1 MNRDFLK
8 ELLGIVS
15 VSGCEEAAQEAAL
28 AFGRSFAHKQITD
41 AAGNALSVV
50 NPEAPCRVLLGGHID
65 EIGFRVTHIDD
76 QGLIRVQKAG
86 GVRAALYMGAPMQI
100 IHEAEEEGHVVRRK
114 VEGVGVVTDDLLKK
128 KDMAD
133 SDLILDIGA
142 STKEEAE
149 AVVSVGDPVCADT
162 AVHELLGG
170 RFSCRAL
177 DDKTGAFVILEAA
190 KKAAES
196 GAACGIYANTVVG
209 EETSGRGAYYAAA
222 NVEPDCAII
231 VDVTWA
237 SDCPGT
243 DPGET
248 GHVKLGGGP
257 VLCRSGMVNK
267 PMNRL
272 LEQIAAEKNIP
283 VQYEVAGGRTYTD
296 GDTMFK
302 TGKGVPVALVSVPL
316 RYMHSSVEIADWRDL
331 EGCIDL
337 IAEFLL
343 RIHKDFDYRPV
354 KPQAK

>member
-28 AFGRSFAHKQITD
+28 AFGRSFAQRQITD
-41 AAGNALSVV
+41 AAGNALSIV
-50 NPEAPCRVLLGGHID
+50 NPDAACRALLCGHID
-65 EIGFRVTHIDD
+65 EIGFRVTHIGDD
-76 QGLIRVQKAG
+76 GLLRVQKAG
-86 GVRAALYMGAPMQI
+86 GVRPSLYVGAPMQI
-100 IHEAEEEGHVVRRK
+100 IHETEEDGRVVRRK
-114 VEGVGVVTDDLLKK
+114 VDGVGVVTDDLLKK

-133 SDLILDIGA
+133 SDLIVDIGA
-142 STKEEAE
+142 SSKEEAG

-177 DDKTGAFVILEAA
+177 DDKAGAFVILEAA
-190 KKAAES
+190 KKAAEL

-222 NVEPDCAII
+222 NTAPDCAII

-243 DPGET
+243 NPGDT
-248 GHVKLGGGP
+248 GSIKLGGGP

-267 PMNRL
+267 NMNRL
-272 LEQIAAEKNIP
+272 LEKIAAEKHIP

-296 GDTMFK
+296 GDTVFK
-302 TGKGVPVALVSVPL
+302 TGRGVPIALVSVPL
-316 RYMHSSVEIADWRDL
+316 RYMHSSVEVADWRDI
-331 EGCIDL
+331 EQCIDL
-337 IAEFLL
+337 IAAFLT
-343 RIHKDFDYRPV
+343 RIDKDFDYRPV
-354 KPQAK
+354 KP

>member
-1 MNRDFLK
+1 MDREFLK

-28 AFGRSFAHKQITD
+28 AFGRSFAHRQITD
-41 AAGNALSVV
+41 AAGNAISIV
-50 NPEAPCRVLLGGHID
+50 NPDAPCRALLCGHND
-65 EIGFRVTHIDD
+65 EIGFRVTHVGDD
-76 QGLIRVQKAG
+76 GMLHVQKAG
-86 GVRAALYMGAPMQI
+86 GVRPSLYLGAPMQI
-100 IHEAEEEGHVVRRK
+100 LHEAEEEGRVVRRK
-114 VEGVGVVTDDLLKK
+114 VEGVGVVTSDLIKK

-133 SDLILDIGA
+133 SDLIIDIGA
-142 STKEEAE
+142 SSKEEAE

-177 DDKTGAFVILEAA
+177 DDKAGAFVILEAA
-190 KKAAES
+190 KKAAAL
-196 GAACGIYANTVVG
+196 GAECGIWANTVVG
-209 EETSGRGAYYAAA
+209 EETSGRGAYFAAA
-222 NVEPDCAII
+222 NVSPDCAII

-243 DPGET
+243 DPGDT
-248 GHVKLGGGP
+248 GSIRLGGGP

-272 LEQIAAEKNIP
+272 LEAIAAEKGIP

-296 GDTMFK
+296 GDTVLK
-302 TGKGVPVALVSVPL
+302 TGVGVPIALVSVPL
-316 RYMHSSVEIADWRDL
+316 RYMHSSVEVADWRDI

-343 RIHKDFDYRPV
+343 RVRKDFDYRPV
-354 KPQAK
+354 KPQ